1 MARKPAPPSY
11 CLHKPTGQAYTR
23 VLGRMLYLGE
33 YDSKESRTKWAKVV
47 SDWSEG
53 NLDKYGESVSVA
65 RLAVAYILH
74 AKTYYQK
81 NGKATSEAHRVR
93 YAMKHLVDEY
103 GKLRADKFTPKHLER
118 VRAKMI
124 EKGFVRK
131 TINDYTAI
139 ISRAFRFGVV
149 EGSLP
154 ASVWQSLKALPG
166 LRKGRSKAIES
177 DLVQPV
183 HPFEV
188 IKTLRELGPVV
199 ARMVR
204 LQYITGMRPGEVC
217 SMRLC
222 NIDRSEDVWKYAP
235 EGHKTEHHGRSRVI
249 MLGPKAQ
256 RILQPLLNRSEESY
270 LFSPEELIQAEGVI
284 GCMHYAQQYD
294 RESYTRAI
302 VRAAKR
308 AGVKW
313 SPNQLRHTYATIIR
327 KHHGLEAAQIL
338 LGHSK
343 ADVTQI
349 YAERDLQK
357 AVDVVREVG

>member
-1 MARKPAPPSY
+1 MARKSVSPSY

-33 YDSKESRTKWAKVV
+33 YDSKESRTKWAKIV
-47 SDWSEG
+47 SEWSEG

-65 RLAVAYILH
+65 RLAVAYIRH

-81 NGKATSEAHRVR
+81 NGKETSEAHRVR
-93 YAMKHLVDEY
+93 YAMKHLVAKY
-103 GKLRADKFTPKHLER
+103 GKLQADKFTPKHLER

-124 EKGFVRK
+124 KKGFVRK

-139 ISRAFRFGVV
+139 ITRAFRFGVV

-154 ASVWQSLKALPG
+154 ANVWQSLKALPG

-177 DLVQPV
+177 NFVQPV
-183 HPFEV
+183 HPFNV

-199 ARMVR
+199 ARMV
-204 LQYITGMRPGEVC
+204 
-217 SMRLC
+217 
-222 NIDRSEDVWKYAP
+222 WKYAP
-235 EGHKTEHHGRSRVI
+235 EGHKTEHHGRNRVI
-249 MLGPKAQ
+249 MLGRKAQ
-256 RILQPLLNRSEESY
+256 RILQPLLNRSMESY
-270 LFSPEELIQAEGVI
+270 LFSPEELTQAEGVT
-284 GCMHYAQQYD
+284 GRLHYSQEYE

-302 VRAAKR
+302 ARAAKR

-327 KHHGLEAAQIL
+327 KRYGLEAAQIL